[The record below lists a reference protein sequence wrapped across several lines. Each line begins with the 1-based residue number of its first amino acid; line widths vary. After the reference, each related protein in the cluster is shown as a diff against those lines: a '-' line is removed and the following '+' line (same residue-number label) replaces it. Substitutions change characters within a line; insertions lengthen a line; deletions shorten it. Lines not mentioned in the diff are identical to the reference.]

1 MVKNDDSW
9 ILNLY
14 DLLSGYKINKGK
26 SEEWWFL
33 DLSLDML
40 FLHLV
45 LHTSLLQIMNVLPQ
59 LLLLLQSLPTWILIV
74 CPALTG

>member
-14 DLLSGYKINKGK
+14 DLFSGYKINKGK

-59 LLLLLQSLPTWILIV
+59 LLLPLQSLPTWILV
-74 CPALTG
+74 HL